1 MAVVTAG
8 TPAYGPVVDRGDTSL
23 RVFRV
28 ERDRYA
34 TGNGEGVLKIRG
46 SVTSFGQFDGSP
58 AWQAYGGPTVQGW
71 RYVQLRIDGTP

>member
-1 MAVVTAG
+1 VTVG
-8 TPAYGPVVDRGDTSL
+8 TPAYGPVVDRGESSL

-34 TGNGEGVLKIRG
+34 TGNGQGVIKIRG
-46 SVTSFGQFDGSP
+46 DANLFGKFDISP
-58 AWQAYGGPTVQGW
+58 NWQIYGGPTVQSW